1 MYALL
6 STALA
11 GLLFLPLL
19 LSSLYPYALQDL
31 GAFVS
36 IFFQARKL
44 RRRERKVPYFT
55 VLDRFLEQARKVP
68 DKPFLL
74 FKDQVLSYAEVDRR
88 SSRAARALQTNGR
101 LKQGDCVALFLGNEP
116 AFVWLWL
123 ALAKLGCSVA
133 CLNINIRSKS
143 LFHIFKCSG
152 ATVLIAD
159 PGLDAA
165 VQEILPSLQKENV
178 KIFYLSRESTTNGI
192 ESLNDKIEICSD
204 EPIPESFRSDVKAK
218 TPALY
223 IYTSGTTGLP
233 KAAVINHRRLSLAST
248 ALTMS
253 GVTSED
259 IVYTPLPLYHSAALM
274 IGLQG
279 CIEQGATCALR
290 QKFSAS
296 QFWDDCRK
304 YNVTVIQYIGEV
316 LRYLCSVPKKDSDR
330 NHNVRMAIGN
340 GLRADVWREFLER
353 FGDIKIYEFYAATE
367 GNIAFINYSQKIGA
381 VGRMNYF
388 QRKLIQYHLIQY
400 DVEKDEPV
408 RDANGHCIKVKKGEP
423 GLLVSKITALS
434 PFSGYAGDQNQ
445 TEKKKLRDVFQKGD
459 QYFNSG
465 DLLMIDHDNFIYFH
479 DRVGDTFRW
488 KGENVATTEVA
499 DIVGLVEFVQEVNLY
514 GVPVPDHEGRLGM
527 ATIRLKEGKE
537 FDGERMYR
545 HVLDY
550 LPNYARPRFIR
561 IQEEIEVTSTFK
573 QRKVTLVKE
582 GFDPAVVRD
591 PMYFLDETELRY
603 VPMTQTIYDAIR
615 EKKRKL

>member
-316 LRYLCSVPKKDSDR
+316 LRYLCSVPKK
-330 NHNVRMAIGN
+330 
-340 GLRADVWREFLER
+340 
-353 FGDIKIYEFYAATE
+353 
-367 GNIAFINYSQKIGA
+367 
-381 VGRMNYF
+381 
-388 QRKLIQYHLIQY
+388 LIQYHLIQY